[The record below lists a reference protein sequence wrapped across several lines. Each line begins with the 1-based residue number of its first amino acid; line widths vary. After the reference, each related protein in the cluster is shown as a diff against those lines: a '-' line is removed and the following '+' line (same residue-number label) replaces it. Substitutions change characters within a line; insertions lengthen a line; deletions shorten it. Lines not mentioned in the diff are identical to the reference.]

1 MPSFSSASESPNL
14 TPSDT
19 QAVINLLKSCNRALV
34 TCQQSGAV
42 DAKIAGLSDAALANA
57 NHEIMDLRDEANSLK
72 RNPTLW
78 FVVGLLVA
86 GLTVKLVK

>member
-1 MPSFSSASESPNL
+1 
-14 TPSDT
+14 
-19 QAVINLLKSCNRALV
+19 
-34 TCQQSGAV
+34 V